1 MSKLNLDY
9 SVSFKNTG
17 LKWSNPAITVLLDEQ
32 IVRVENKK
40 PSVIVVDGMHSGGKT
55 TFVAHMGQYV
65 ESQYGRVF
73 DYENQVGK
81 GMDQFLE
88 RLKWCRENGRRCVVY
103 DEAEDFDRKGA
114 MSRFNRLLNKVFAVM
129 RINQMVVFIVLGIVK
144 KLEYEPIEKGLVR
157 CLINV
162 HGRTGNTANIRLYDA
177 GNIFYL
183 MFLMQR
189 YKNSGKAPMMAYSK
203 TATFMRSRI
212 LRADKKDEKLWD
224 SIDMKD
230 KNRIQDD
237 ASLATR
243 GLIDIKTLCKESGY
257 SISSLRSKF
266 RTLKPEVVK
275 IGRKNY
281 YYRSLINRLAD

>member
-1 MSKLNLDY
+1 MMKKHEY
-9 SVSFKNTG
+9 SFSFKNTK
-17 LKWSNPAITVLLDEQ
+17 LKWSNPAFTNLIDEQ
-32 IVRVENKK
+32 VDRVENKK
-40 PSVIVVDGMHSGGKT
+40 PSVIVIDGMHSGGKT
-55 TFVAHMGQYV
+55 TLTGHIGQYI
-65 ESQYGRVF
+65 ESKYDREF

-81 GMDQFLE
+81 GMDNFLE
-88 RLKWCRENGRRCVVY
+88 RLKWCRENGRKIVVY

-129 RINQMVVFIVLGIVK
+129 RINKMVVIIVLGIVK

-162 HGRTGNTANIRLYDA
+162 HGRTGNYANIRLYDA

-183 MFLMQR
+183 MYLMQK

-212 LRADKKDEKLWD
+212 LRADSKDETLWD
-224 SIDMKD
+224 AIDLKD

-243 GLIDIKTLCKESGY
+243 GLIDIKTLAKESGY
-257 SISSLRSKF
+257 SISSLRTKF
-266 RTLKPEVVK
+266 RSLKPEVVK

>member
-1 MSKLNLDY
+1 MANIKIIDKR
-9 SVSFKNTG
+9 FEK
-17 LKWSNPAITVLLDEQ
+17 PIT
-32 IVRVENKK
+32 
-40 PSVIVVDGMHSGGKT
+40 
-55 TFVAHMGQYV
+55 Y
-65 ESQYGRVF
+65 Y
-73 DYENQVGK
+73 
-81 GMDQFLE
+81 MDD
-88 RLKWCRENGRRCVVY
+88 RLKRNIDDKILPALNKNDKDYIIAIDGSEGSGKSTLAFQIGKHIDPTLDLSRIVFNAEDFRQVIFKAKKGQVVVY

-129 RINQMVVFIVLGIVK
+129 RINQMVVLIVLGIVK

-162 HGRTGNTANIRLYDA
+162 HGRTGNYANIRLYDA

-183 MFLMQR
+183 MYLMQK
-189 YKNSGKAPMMAYSK
+189 YKNSGKAPIMAYSK

-212 LRADKKDEKLWD
+212 LRADSSDEKLWD
-224 SIDMKD
+224 SIDLKD

-237 ASLATR
+237 ASLATK
-243 GLIDIKTLCKESGY
+243 GLIDIKTLARESGL

-266 RTLKPEVVK
+266 RSLKPEVVK

-281 YYRSLINRLAD
+281 YYKSLLNRLAD